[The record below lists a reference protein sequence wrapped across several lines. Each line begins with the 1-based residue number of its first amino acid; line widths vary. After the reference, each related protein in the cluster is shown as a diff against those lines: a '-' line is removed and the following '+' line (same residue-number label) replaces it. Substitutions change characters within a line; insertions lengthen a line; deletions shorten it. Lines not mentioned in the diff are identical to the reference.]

1 MAKEIISTTK
11 APAAIGPYCQAV
23 KANGFIF
30 VSGQIAIDPKTGEFL
45 KGSIAEKTDLILSNI
60 KGLLEDS
67 GSSICKCVR
76 VGIFLTD
83 MKDFAEMNEVYK
95 KYFGENLSARA
106 TVAVAG
112 LPAGEN
118 IEIEVT
124 ALAN

>member
-67 GSSICKCVR
+67 GSCITKCVR

-124 ALAN
+124 ALA

>member
-1 MAKEIISTTK
+1 MSKEIISTPK

-30 VSGQIAIDPKTGEFL
+30 VSGQLAINPATGEIL
-45 KGSIAEKTDLILSNI
+45 KGSIAEKTELILSNI
-60 KGLLEDS
+60 KALLEDS
-67 GSSICKCVR
+67 GSSLEKCVR

-83 MKDFAEMNEVYK
+83 MKDFAELNEVYK
-95 KYFGENLSARA
+95 KYFSESLAARA
-106 TVAVAG
+106 TVQVAG

-124 ALAN
+124 ALAE